1 MELFEEPVKVGSV
14 TRESKNTHT
23 VNSKRLANKRLL
35 LFLRPVALTL
45 FLDEKKNEK
54 KRSTHLNIHVIVI
67 CLTNIQKT
75 KNALSLRI
83 KPAQFCYTKYIRFD
97 GKQIM
102 HNSLSF
108 VGTKSENADEDNG
121 FTFPISNSRQAI
133 TMT

>member
-1 MELFEEPVKVGSV
+1 MSAYVMELFEEPVKVGSV

-83 KPAQFCYTKYIRFD
+83 
-97 GKQIM
+97 
-102 HNSLSF
+102 
-108 VGTKSENADEDNG
+108 
-121 FTFPISNSRQAI
+121 
-133 TMT
+133 